1 MSVGIDLISFYTSRY
16 YLGLESLAEARGVDY
31 EKYSIGLGQEK
42 MAVPPPDEDIV
53 TMGASAAKPI
63 LDQIETNDVELL
75 LFATESG
82 VDQSKAAGLFAH
94 GLLNL
99 SNRCRVVE
107 LKEACYSGTA
117 GLQLAAAQVCHTH
130 HATKALV
137 IASDVA
143 RYDLGSPGEPTQGC
157 GAVAMLVTDNPR
169 IMALDPEAGFHASDV
184 MDFWRPSYR
193 DEALVDGKYS
203 TKVYMDTAVS
213 AWEHYAERSGRAID
227 DLHRF
232 CYHLPFTRMGIKAH
246 ERVLQAANGSKDA
259 VKHAGDAVA
268 EGLAYTRDTGNS
280 YTASLFES
288 LACLLDSNSELAG
301 KRIGLFSYGSG
312 CMGEFFSGVVNPAYR
327 SHLFSADHTAMLED
341 RTELAYQEYED
352 IFNLKVPQDGWK
364 YVFAQYRT
372 GPFRFGGI
380 DEHKRVYEPVET

>member
-16 YLGLESLAEARGVDY
+16 YLGLDSLAQARGVDY
-31 EKYSIGLGQEK
+31 EKYRSGLGQEK
-42 MAVPPPDEDIV
+42 MAIPPPDEDVV

-63 LDQIETNDVELL
+63 LDQIDINEIELL

-82 VDQSKAAGLFAH
+82 VDQSKAAGLFVH

-117 GLQLAAAQVCHTH
+117 GLQLAAAQVSQSQYS
-130 HATKALV
+130 TKALV

-157 GAVAMLVTDNPR
+157 GAVAMLVTLSPR
-169 IMALDPEAGFHASDV
+169 ILALDPEAGFHAADV

-203 TKVYMDTAVS
+203 TEVYLDTAVS
-213 AWEHYAERSGRAID
+213 AWEHYAELSGRTID
-227 DLHRF
+227 ELYRF
-232 CYHLPFTRMGIKAH
+232 CYHLPFTKMGIKAH
-246 ERVLQAANGSKDA
+246 ERVMRSAKESNDLAKQASEA
-259 VKHAGDAVA
+259 VSD
-268 EGLAYTRDTGNS
+268 GLAYTRDTGNS

-288 LACLLDSNSELAG
+288 FTCLLDSNSELAG

-312 CMGEFFSGVVNPAYR
+312 CMGEFFSGVIDPEYQE
-327 SHLFSADHTAMLED
+327 HLFSANHKAMLED

-352 IFNLKVPQDGWK
+352 IFNLKVPEDGWK

-372 GPFRFGGI
+372 GPFRFGGVE
-380 DEHKRVYEPVET
+380 EHKRVYAAVET